1 MSRFV
6 VGIIIDFFAYSFT
19 IMTPVLIYL
28 ISTYLVNDNKTTGE
42 GIMWLIIVALVRF
55 LRSFCDGHAGYR
67 LTVLGADIGNTLALG
82 MVKKSLKYSVLCN
95 KKFKMGEL
103 ANLLQVDCFRLG
115 QFPKNMSSVLNIL
128 YVLTFGVIFM
138 AFLVGAAFLA
148 GFGVIILA
156 SGLNLLVSR
165 KNAAYQKNIANATD
179 DRMKATNEVF
189 NNIKFIKV
197 NAWEEYFYDKLE
209 RLRTEEVQQYRN
221 KFMIETISTFSMWL
235 TPKMILAATFGTF
248 VATSGDLTA
257 PIAFSFMSLFAYIQ
271 FYLQFLPN
279 SLSIVI

>member
-165 KNAAYQKNIANATD
+165 KNATYQKNISNATD